1 MRRVVNAVVALGCV
15 ALLSSCSLLPI
26 PIPGNDDSKR
36 QADFQMQHIAD
47 AVKDHDAAALKNLF
61 SPGARAKATNLGSGI
76 AYFLSIFPSGRM
88 TWKIENGGPG
98 GTGLS
103 KPPKKVL
110 ESFAYYTVNANGK
123 EYELVFADVTT
134 DTFHPDNV
142 GIYALGVARN
152 DPLAEW
158 TASGDPTPFYDW
170 IDMFGID
177 NLGDTIGDPGV
188 FVPEK

>member
-1 MRRVVNAVVALGCV
+1 
-15 ALLSSCSLLPI
+15 
-26 PIPGNDDSKR
+26 
-36 QADFQMQHIAD
+36 MQHIAD
-47 AVKDHDAAALKNLF
+47 AVKNHDAAALKKLF
-61 SPGARAKATNLGSGI
+61 SPGARAKATDLDSGL

-134 DTFHPDNV
+134 DTFHPHDV

-152 DPLAEW
+152 NPLAEW

-170 IDMFGID
+170 IDTIGID
-177 NLGDTIGDPGV
+177 NLGDTIGDAGV
-188 FVPEK
+188 YVP